1 MHAAAS
7 VMVLFSHM
15 CGDSSVTQVQLVLEF
30 CDLGSLRSQLDAGA
44 FLLGPASATVDA
56 AVAAPNYLAVL
67 EVASDVARGMLHLHD
82 LDIMHCDLKV
92 RDGA

>member
-1 MHAAAS
+1 M
-7 VMVLFSHM
+7 
-15 CGDSSVTQVQLVLEF
+15 LEY
-30 CDLGSLRSQLDAGA
+30 CDLGSLQSQLDAGA
-44 FLLGPASATVDA
+44 FLLSPASASVDA
-56 AVAAPNYLAVL
+56 AAALNYLAVL